1 MARWFSEEALQV
13 AEERKEAKSNGERKR
28 YTQMNRALEVTR
40 RDEKA
45 FLNEQCK
52 EVQGNNRKGKTRD
65 LIKKTGD
72 IK

>member
-40 RDEKA
+40 GDEKA

-52 EVQGNNRKGKTRD
+52 EVQGNNIKGKTRD

-72 IK
+72 SK